1 MNKIQQAIICSECN
15 KEFETPIILPCN
27 HSICHKHVNKKS
39 IGDKFSCAKCGID
52 HKISANR
59 FQLNEA
65 LCDII
70 ESQISSIASG
80 SVHKEA
86 IESVDN
92 LNRMIEDVD
101 NLINDPSSY
110 FYDEISELKNR
121 VNLKSEQLKLKIDE
135 EKEKLLKK
143 LDDYKT
149 RCDSKT
155 PLNLMYKREYVIFKE
170 WSSSRL
176 FGYKSQFDESKLKQ
190 IIKACNESVREL
202 GEEVKQFKNY
212 MLKKFMKYSNH
223 VEFFEQIS
231 IDDLFIRK
239 ESRKPNLGNNMNF
252 NTKTVFNS
260 FGQSISQVAPN
271 SFTSGNF
278 YYSNLTSTPKKPRI
292 DF

>member
-1 MNKIQQAIICSECN
+1 MNKIQKIIICSECN
-15 KEFETPIILPCN
+15 KVFETPIILPCN

-39 IGDKFSCAKCGID
+39 IGDKFKCSKCGLD
-52 HKISANR
+52 HEISANR
-59 FQLNEA
+59 FPLNED
-65 LCDII
+65 LCEII
-70 ESQISSIASG
+70 ETQIASS

-86 IESVDN
+86 VESVDN

-110 FYDEISELKNR
+110 FYEEISELKNR

-135 EKEKLLKK
+135 EKDKLLKK

-155 PLNLMYKREYVIFKE
+155 PLNLMYKKEYVLFKE

-176 FGYKSQFDESKLKQ
+176 FSYKSKFDESKLKQ

-202 GEEVKQFKNY
+202 GEEVKQFKSY
-212 MLKKFMKYSNH
+212 MSKKFMKYSNH
-223 VEFFEQIS
+223 VDFFEQIS
-231 IDDLFIRK
+231 IDDLFIRN
-239 ESRKPNLGNNMNF
+239 ESRKSNLGNNINYKA
-252 NTKTVFNS
+252 KTAFNS

-271 SFTSGNF
+271 SFISGNF